1 MNICVNGRMGPEK
14 LRNSKGSLADL
25 ATPGAEI
32 SVRVTAK
39 ASRAALLRDGDGL
52 RAYVTE
58 LPEGGRAT
66 REVTKLLARALGI
79 AKSRL
84 TLLRGA
90 RSREKVFRVD

>member
-1 MNICVNGRMGPEK
+1 MGPEK
-14 LRNSKGSLADL
+14 PLNSKGSLADR

-39 ASRAALLRDGDGL
+39 ASRTALLRDGDGL

-58 LPEGGRAT
+58 LPEAGSAN
-66 REVTKLLARALGI
+66 REVAKLLARALGI

-90 RSREKVFRVD
+90 RNRNKVFRVD